1 PPARAPP
8 PPRRPTRS
16 ANTGRP
22 RRPGSRSSTRP
33 PSICTANRPHSWTLA
48 LDHPLIRWPSIRKGR
63 RKAREGSR
71 QPAAA
76 TIGVGNARQP
86 SRGGAMAA
94 ATVGPHRPG
103 HEAFNRRDFAAMT
116 AHYADRI
123 RWTDRARGLTFTTP
137 GQFREEFLAGW
148 VQAST
153 DIRITDPAY
162 LDAGRA
168 AGATF
173 AVTGTH
179 E

>member
-1 PPARAPP
+1 
-8 PPRRPTRS
+8 
-16 ANTGRP
+16 
-22 RRPGSRSSTRP
+22 
-33 PSICTANRPHSWTLA
+33 
-48 LDHPLIRWPSIRKGR
+48 
-63 RKAREGSR
+63 
-71 QPAAA
+71 
-76 TIGVGNARQP
+76 
-86 SRGGAMAA
+86 MAA
-94 ATVGPHRPG
+94 ATVERHRAG

-168 AGATF
+168 SVATF
-173 AVTGTH
+173 AVTCTH
-179 E
+179 DGPLGPFPATGRPFTLELCELWRFDPEGRVVGGDLYYDQVSLLMQLGLLPEPSSA